1 MASVSGRFY
10 NVIVKQSEIFSDFP
24 LLFMQTPIPSLLILY
39 VMQNLSRL
47 NRWGNNAKKPA
58 CDGYISAFD
67 VLALF
72 PICSATVYVVSAGLS
87 GLSSEFNQL
96 EISQGGSE
104 VLIPE

>member
-1 MASVSGRFY
+1 MWCKICQDLIDG
-10 NVIVKQSEIFSDFP
+10 VIRP
-24 LLFMQTPIPSLLILY
+24 
-39 VMQNLSRL
+39 
-47 NRWGNNAKKPA
+47 KKPA

-72 PICSATVYVVSAGLS
+72 PFVLLLFVVSAGLS

-96 EISQGGSE
+96 GISQGGSE